1 MNNLIQNNSI
11 IAFIL
16 LDDKNF
22 NDFSNQLKKY
32 WNININIVS
41 YNNKN
46 TFTIDDI
53 DFEYELASVLL
64 SMLINFQRKIY
75 GIIILIIP

>member
-1 MNNLIQNNSI
+1 MNNLIQNNFI

-22 NDFSNQLKKY
+22 NDFSNQLKKD
-32 WNININIVS
+32 WDIDINIVS

-53 DFEYELASVLL
+53 NFEYELASVLL